1 MFVRT
6 IRYSLLAAAF
16 LLISG
21 AGKAQA
27 QFGVPYA
34 LGGYGSS
41 IYANE
46 RLPYYSLFPPVY
58 YKQAIP
64 RSYGFSP
71 YAYPLGSPTPS
82 PVSVSPQ
89 MVMNPFCPAPAPA
102 PDEGELA
109 DRPKPLVIRNPFV
122 VDTAP
127 VLTAADV
134 PKPAPGN

>member
-1 MFVRT
+1 M
-6 IRYSLLAAAF
+6 IRWSLLAAVA

-64 RSYGFSP
+64 RSYGYSP
-71 YAYPLGSPTPS
+71 YAYPLGSPTPT

-89 MVMNPFCPAPAPA
+89 LVMNPFYQAPAPA

-122 VDTAP
+122 ADSA
-127 VLTAADV
+127 LTAADV